1 MAAVEL
7 GKLYGARVIATG
19 TSDEKLEIVKSWG
32 ADEIVNTLEAGK
44 TSFREEV
51 KELTNG
57 NGADVIYDP
66 VGGDVF
72 DESIRCINWGGRL
85 LVIGFAGGRI
95 SNLPVNYPLIKGFSV
110 IGVRAGE
117 YGRKNPDLGKENID
131 IINNL
136 ANEGKLKPHICKI
149 FRFEHSLEALK
160 YLKDRKLIGKVVISI
175 S

>member
-1 MAAVEL
+1 M
-7 GKLYGARVIATG
+7 
-19 TSDEKLEIVKSWG
+19 
-32 ADEIVNTLEAGK
+32 NTFEDGE

-149 FRFEHSLEALK
+149 FNFEHSLEALK

>member
-1 MAAVEL
+1 M
-7 GKLYGARVIATG
+7 
-19 TSDEKLEIVKSWG
+19 
-32 ADEIVNTLEAGK
+32 NTLEAGK

-117 YGRKNPDLGKENID
+117 YGRKDPDLGKENID

-136 ANEGKLKPHICKI
+136 ANEGKLNPQICKI
-149 FRFEHSLEALK
+149 FSFERSLEALK